1 MVSSE
6 AELVIA
12 AIVLVL
18 KRIYVVIKGMV
29 EGIEVVVSA
38 PYTV

>member
-6 AELVIA
+6 AELVIG

-18 KRIYVVIKGMV
+18 KRIYVVIKEMV
-29 EGIEVVVSA
+29 ERVEVVVSA
-38 PYTV
+38 PYPV